1 MPMPN
6 LLIFISHR
14 ESSCVSLRMRPTT
27 FPVTGG
33 TSQSQTPLHLIL
45 KLIMIFS
52 FFAHLV
58 DVLGPRDFSAA
69 ICMLLLEKS
78 ASRVIRQTPEE
89 IQNSLSLPISV
100 FQHVTHDLQAYVG
113 SFIYFYAHV
122 RPDQRFSLDRHR
134 DIERVSTHCHAY
146 LGF

>member
-1 MPMPN
+1 
-6 LLIFISHR
+6 
-14 ESSCVSLRMRPTT
+14 
-27 FPVTGG
+27 
-33 TSQSQTPLHLIL
+33 
-45 KLIMIFS
+45 MIFS

-134 DIERVSTHCHAY
+134 DIERVSRIVTHILDSKSSETIFLEATPY
-146 LGF
+146 VMAMLKTPWLMLL